1 MSEKTGVYL
10 CRCGG
15 NIGDVVDVQSIAD
28 EVAALPG
35 VSEVNI
41 QDYLCSSAGQ
51 GQIKQDI
58 LDGKVDSVAIGSCSP
73 KLHLDT
79 FRSMAA
85 KAGLNPL
92 MLEITNVREQCSWVH
107 PDEVEATRKARGLM
121 LGAVNRMG
129 KLEPLDAIKKDLVDK
144 VLVVGGGIA
153 GITTAL
159 ELADDHEVILAEKEP
174 FIGGHM
180 IGLSKTFPTFDCS
193 QCILTPKM
201 VAVHNH
207 PNITMLTST
216 EVEGVEGNVGDYNIT
231 LRQRPRYVDIELCT
245 SCGRCA
251 AKCSK
256 DAIYLP
262 FAQAIPQAYIIDM
275 EKCIDCKA
283 CIKACP
289 ADAINL
295 EDEGQDIDINV
306 GSVVMATGF
315 KPFDPARIEE
325 YNYWHP
331 DVITAIEFEDMLSA
345 KSKTGMRLMKSDGNM
360 PEKVAF
366 IMCVGS
372 RDFNKYN
379 KHCSKVCCLYGQK
392 QAQLV
397 KKMNKDADVTIFY
410 IDMRS
415 AGRRMEEMYEHTQE
429 KGVHFI
435 RGRVARIDPDDD
447 GLLLN
452 YEDTL
457 LQSKESDT
465 FDMVVLCPSLEAA
478 EGADK
483 LSRMLN
489 IPQGDDGFIEEKH
502 VKIDPVSSLNPS
514 VYVAGCAVGPKDIHD
529 SVTEGISA
537 AHKVGQFLGKGEISI
552 SPEKPVISDACQ
564 QCGTCISECPYDA
577 LSGDGIPVMEALS
590 CTGCGICA
598 AVCPSGAIEIQ
609 NYRYDQLK
617 SQVEGILAAGPGV
630 IVFIDQAAYAAADL
644 AGVNRKEYS
653 PLIRFVQVPSIH
665 IVNAGLANN
674 VLENGASGIMLIEGN
689 TDEKLTGRSKL
700 LFNTLKK
707 ETRSHKKPI
716 RYSHIETAQYEK
728 LMNLLNVFADQA
740 SKKSK

>member
-1 MSEKTGVYL
+1 MSGNIGVYL

-35 VSEVNI
+35 VSDVNI

-58 LDGKVDSVAIGSCSP
+58 EDGKVDRVAIGSCSP

-85 KAGLNPL
+85 KAGINPL

-107 PDEVEATRKARGLM
+107 PDEDEATRKARGLI

-129 KLEPLDAIKKDLVDK
+129 TLKPLDTIKKDLVDR

-159 ELADDHEVILAEKEP
+159 ELADDHEVVMVEKEP

-216 EVEGVEGNVGDYNIT
+216 DVESVEGNVGDYTIT
-231 LRQRPRYVDIELCT
+231 LRQKPRYVDPELCT

-251 AKCSK
+251 AKCRK

-289 ADAINL
+289 ADAIKL
-295 EDEGQDIDINV
+295 EDEGQNIEVNV
-306 GSVVMATGF
+306 GSVVLATGF

-345 KSKTGMRLMKSDGNM
+345 KSKTGMRLMKSDGNK

-372 RDFNKYN
+372 RDFNRYN

-415 AGRRMEEMYEHTQE
+415 AGRRMEEMHEHTQE

-435 RGRVARIDPDDD
+435 RGRVARIDPIDE

-457 LQSKESDT
+457 LQSRESDT

-478 EGADK
+478 EGADQ

-537 AHKVGQFLGKGEISI
+537 AHKVGQFLGKGQINI

-577 LSGDGIPVMEALS
+577 LSGDGTPVLEALS
-590 CTGCGICA
+590 CTGCGVCG
-598 AVCPSGAIEIQ
+598 AVCPSGAIEVQ

-617 SQVEGILAAGPGV
+617 SQVGGILAAGPGV

-665 IVNAGLANN
+665 IVNAELANN
-674 VLENGASGIMLIEGN
+674 ALENGASGIMLIEGT

-707 ETRSHKKPI
+707 ETRSHKKPL

-728 LMNLLNVFADQA
+728 LMNLLNVFAEQA

>member
-1 MSEKTGVYL
+1 MSEKIGVYL

-15 NIGDVVDVQSIAD
+15 NIGDVADVQSIAD
-28 EVAALPG
+28 EVASLPA
-35 VSEVNI
+35 VTEVNI

-58 LDGKVDSVAIGSCSP
+58 LDGKVDRVAIGSCSP

-85 KAGLNPL
+85 GAGLNPL

-107 PDEVEATRKARGLM
+107 PDEEEATRKARGLI
-121 LGAVNRMG
+121 LGAVNRM
-129 KLEPLDAIKKDLVDK
+129 KTLEPLDSIKKDLVDK

-159 ELADDHEVILAEKEP
+159 ELADDHEVIMIEKEP
-174 FIGGHM
+174 YIGGHM

-216 EVEGVEGNVGDYNIT
+216 EVDNVEGNVGDYHIT
-231 LRQRPRYVDIELCT
+231 LSQKPRYVDIELCT

-251 AKCSK
+251 AKCRK

-289 ADAINL
+289 ANAIKL
-295 EDEGQDIDINV
+295 EDEGQKIDINV
-306 GSVVMATGF
+306 GSLVIATGF

-345 KSKTGMRLMKSDGNM
+345 KSKTGMRLMKSNGEM

-372 RDFNKYN
+372 RDFNRYN

-415 AGRRMEEMYEHTQE
+415 AGRRMEELHEHTQE

-435 RGRVARIDPDDD
+435 RGRVARIDPTDE

-457 LQSKESDT
+457 LQSRESDT

-478 EGADK
+478 
-483 LSRMLN
+483 
-489 IPQGDDGFIEEKH
+489 
-502 VKIDPVSSLNPS
+502 
-514 VYVAGCAVGPKDIHD
+514 
-529 SVTEGISA
+529 
-537 AHKVGQFLGKGEISI
+537 
-552 SPEKPVISDACQ
+552 
-564 QCGTCISECPYDA
+564 
-577 LSGDGIPVMEALS
+577 
-590 CTGCGICA
+590 
-598 AVCPSGAIEIQ
+598 
-609 NYRYDQLK
+609 
-617 SQVEGILAAGPGV
+617 
-630 IVFIDQAAYAAADL
+630 
-644 AGVNRKEYS
+644 
-653 PLIRFVQVPSIH
+653 
-665 IVNAGLANN
+665 
-674 VLENGASGIMLIEGN
+674 
-689 TDEKLTGRSKL
+689 
-700 LFNTLKK
+700 
-707 ETRSHKKPI
+707 
-716 RYSHIETAQYEK
+716 
-728 LMNLLNVFADQA
+728 
-740 SKKSK
+740 